1 MLGAGV
7 SSVGVKRI
15 AVSGFGERIE
25 RIVGNGLHASCA
37 ASCWITGADCGPPIA
52 MCADCRE
59 RIARKLR
66 RELLDHRGGLRTADR
81 DVCGARRTGNDLL
94 RTRRHGVL
102 GVQT

>member
-52 MCADCRE
+52 MCA
-59 RIARKLR
+59 A
-66 RELLDHRGGLRTADR
+66 RGGLAMICCGRAGMVCWACRR
-81 DVCGARRTGNDLL
+81 DKRDDVWVARRSCGA
-94 RTRRHGVL
+94 
-102 GVQT
+102 